1 MLYNSSVGDFNDETA
16 NPVLTYIKQATG
28 YEITY
33 DVLPA
38 ESPYDKVNGILA
50 SGTYYD
56 FIIIKDK
63 DYYTQYA
70 SWGALLDMKELVE
83 QYAPNVAANI
93 SDTAA
98 KILTIGDT
106 YYAIPNM
113 SPSGRED
120 SANVSYG
127 MMYRADVLEQLGLEK
142 PTTTE
147 EFADMLRAFKEKD
160 PFGAGAEIAPMT
172 TYSSMLDN
180 LRTCGLGGAF
190 GISYEWI
197 DRDGTL
203 VPYQMTDGFAD
214 YLSYL
219 HGLYEEGLLDVEMP
233 TNTSSTV
240 TSKFTSGKSAA
251 AMFAYWSV
259 PGLMKTFA
267 ETDPN
272 AKLEYGQPLSG
283 AEAGMAV
290 TDSINTIGSYV
301 VVPLCAKKNAANIM
315 EFFNRMADPEIF
327 KGVALGEENVDYIV
341 NEDGSYRPLEAFF
354 KDRHHRQR
362 VSDRHHRRLRHEYA
376 GPCSEECRPERSVQ
390 QAVYRQFSTRS
401 WRVESPRWQSGW
413 KAAPSP
419 PASRGRQTWTRRC
432 GL

>member
-1 MLYNSSVGDFNDETA
+1 MKKALSLILAAALLLSLAVCGVSAKADFTPQPLKALVLYNSSVGDFNDETA

-197 DRDGTL
+197 DQDGTL
-203 VPYQMTDGFAD
+203 VPYQMTDGFSAICTAC
-214 YLSYL
+214 
-219 HGLYEEGLLDVEMP
+219 MKRACWTWRCPP
-233 TNTSSTV
+233 TL
-240 TSKFTSGKSAA
+240 
-251 AMFAYWSV
+251 
-259 PGLMKTFA
+259 P
-267 ETDPN
+267 
-272 AKLEYGQPLSG
+272 
-283 AEAGMAV
+283 
-290 TDSINTIGSYV
+290 
-301 VVPLCAKKNAANIM
+301 
-315 EFFNRMADPEIF
+315 
-327 KGVALGEENVDYIV
+327 
-341 NEDGSYRPLEAFF
+341 
-354 KDRHHRQR
+354 
-362 VSDRHHRRLRHEYA
+362 
-376 GPCSEECRPERSVQ
+376 
-390 QAVYRQFSTRS
+390 
-401 WRVESPRWQSGW
+401 
-413 KAAPSP
+413 AP
-419 PASRGRQTWTRRC
+419 
-432 GL
+432 